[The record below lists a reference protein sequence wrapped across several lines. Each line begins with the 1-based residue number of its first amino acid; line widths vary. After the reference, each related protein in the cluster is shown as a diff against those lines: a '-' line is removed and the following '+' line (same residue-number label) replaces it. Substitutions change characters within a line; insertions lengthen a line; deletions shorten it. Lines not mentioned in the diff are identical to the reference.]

1 MSNSNIVVRK
11 KRGRPRIG
19 QVPVVSLRLDPVWQE
34 AIDEWRNLEPGN
46 PSRSEA
52 IRYLI
57 AMGLLA
63 ADAERKQAGRKEG

>member
-1 MSNSNIVVRK
+1 
-11 KRGRPRIG
+11 
-19 QVPVVSLRLDPVWQE
+19 LRLDPVWQE
-34 AIDEWRNLEPGN
+34 AIDEWRSLEPGN

-57 AMGLLA
+57 AIGLFA